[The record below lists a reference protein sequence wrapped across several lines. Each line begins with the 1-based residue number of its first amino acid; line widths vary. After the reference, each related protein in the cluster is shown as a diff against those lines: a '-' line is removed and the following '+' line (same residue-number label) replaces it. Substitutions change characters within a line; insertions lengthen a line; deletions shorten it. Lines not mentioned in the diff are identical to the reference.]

1 MGRSKKHYSFF
12 SEKGQMKYQYFHVE
26 LEEYW
31 KLFVLRVSGYVKCR
45 ELYILN
51 CMYMECRKKRWVS
64 RSRKA
69 PKP

>member
-1 MGRSKKHYSFF
+1 MGRSEKHLSFSPKKD
-12 SEKGQMKYQYFHVE
+12 KLKYQYSHVE

-31 KLFVLRVSGYVKCR
+31 KHFVLRVSGYVKCR

-64 RSRKA
+64 RSRKP